1 MDDTLR
7 IGTFNVKRLGARD
20 DTRIDAIAELVR
32 AHSLGVLALQE
43 IEAGAALAIAER
55 AGFPHASFVAH
66 AQGAERGVAILHHAP
81 ALEHTGAR
89 VPARWRDDKGFT
101 RVLVPSL
108 RVPSQRSPIEIVALH
123 LDWLSRA
130 RRERQI
136 ASIGALLG
144 EATGPRLV
152 LGDLNAMSPRALGGA
167 HDDTAHALAR
177 VLGLRVRESSPP
189 TFPSARP
196 RWALDWI
203 LTCAAF
209 ETRHTEVVPT
219 ALSDHA
225 MLIADL
231 APARVSRAA

>member
-1 MDDTLR
+1 MDETLR

-43 IEAGAALAIAER
+43 IEAGASLAIAER

-66 AQGAERGVAILHHAP
+66 AQGAERGVAILHRVP

-101 RVLVPSL
+101 RVLVPS
-108 RVPSQRSPIEIVALH
+108 RSGPVEIVALH

-152 LGDLNAMSPRALGGA
+152 LGDLNAMSPRAFGGA

-209 ETRHTEVVPT
+209 ETRQTQVVPT
-219 ALSDHA
+219 PLSDHA